1 VLSINLQDGEKMLIN
16 ISYQKKEAIYEQIVS
31 EIERYVSLG
40 ILKPNEK
47 IPSVRSLASDLGIN
61 PNTVKKAYDI
71 LESRGVI
78 ISNSTKGTYIT
89 DKIDCVKD
97 KKINDIFEIL
107 ESHILE
113 LEKLG
118 LDRCEILK
126 RLG

>member
-1 VLSINLQDGEKMLIN
+1 MLIN
-16 ISYQKKEAIYEQIVS
+16 ISYQKKEAIYEQIVL

-40 ILKPNEK
+40 ILKPDEK

-89 DKIDCVKD
+89 DKIDSVKD

-107 ESHILE
+107 ESHISE

-118 LDRCEILK
+118 LDRCEILE
-126 RLG
+126 RLER

>member
-1 VLSINLQDGEKMLIN
+1 MLIN
-16 ISYQKKEAIYEQIVS
+16 ISYQKKEPIYEQIVA

-47 IPSVRSLASDLGIN
+47 IPSVRSLASELGIN

-78 ISNSTKGTYIT
+78 ITNSTKGTFIT
-89 DKIDCVKD
+89 DRIDSVKD
-97 KKINDIFEIL
+97 KKINDTIEII
-107 ESHILE
+107 ENHIKE

-118 LDRCEILK
+118 MKRIDILK

>member
-1 VLSINLQDGEKMLIN
+1 MVKKMLIN
-16 ISYQKKEAIYEQIVS
+16 ISYQKKEAIYEQIVF

-89 DKIDCVKD
+89 EKIDGVKD
-97 KKINDIFEIL
+97 KKISDIFEIL
-107 ESHILE
+107 ENHILE

-118 LDRCEILK
+118 LERCEILE
-126 RLG
+126 RLEK

>member
-1 VLSINLQDGEKMLIN
+1 MSLINLQDGEKMLIN
-16 ISYQKKEAIYEQIVS
+16 ISYQKKESIYEQIVL

-71 LESRGVI
+71 LESRGI
-78 ISNSTKGTYIT
+78 IITNSTKGTYIT
-89 DKIDCVKD
+89 DKIDSVKN
-97 KKINDIFEIL
+97 KKINDIFCLL
-107 ESHILE
+107 ENHILE

-118 LDRCEILK
+118 LDRCEILE